1 MICKACNAENENG
14 AQFCVNCGAALEQ
27 EAAPVEEVVAP
38 VEEVAA
44 PVEEV
49 VAPVEEVAAPA
60 EEATAEVPASDP
72 GKLLNLISLICG
84 AVGLVFSSLCT
95 CLGGCLGGFIPMLIG
110 VAAIVT
116 GLLGMNK
123 SKAAGFKNTLGL
135 IGLILGIASVAAF
148 ILFIVGS
155 FLLSLLGY
163 AGGANASA
171 IYGY

>member
-44 PVEEV
+44 P
-49 VAPVEEVAAPA
+49 A
-60 EEATAEVPASDP
+60 EEATEEIPAADP

-148 ILFIVGS
+148 ILFFVGS

-171 IYGY
+171 IYGF